1 MQAETMQKQRTTSKT
16 KSYICRILLL
26 LGVLLLAVGLWYGV
40 QGYQMYRNVLAE
52 TPIAEKTAAIEQQE
66 SFVPYDALP
75 QIYVDAVISVEDQ
88 RFFSHSGVDISAMIR
103 ALWNDLRTRSFAEGG
118 STISQQLAKNQYFT
132 QEKTLQRKLA
142 EMFLAHAW
150 EQVCEKQELFA
161 LYVNTI
167 YFGDG
172 YTGISEAAE
181 GYFHTTPQQ
190 LTDYEA
196 VMLAGLP
203 NAPSAY
209 ALQEHADLASD
220 GCESEVDPIGSQ
232 RDFTGEIVNFFEQID
247 ECSTFDG

>member
-161 LYVNTI
+161 LYVI
-167 YFGDG
+167 GDG

-209 ALQEHADLASD
+209 ALQEHADLA
-220 GCESEVDPIGSQ
+220 EQRMQQVLQAMVANQKLTQSEAN
-232 RDFTGEIVNFFEQID
+232 EILQEK
-247 ECSTFDG
+247 S

>member
-1 MQAETMQKQRTTSKT
+1 MQAEARPKQRTTSKT

-26 LGVLLLAVGLWYGV
+26 LGTLLLVVGLWYGV
-40 QGYQMYRNVLAE
+40 QGYQMYRNALAE

-118 STISQQLAKNQYFT
+118 SSISQQLAKNQ
-132 QEKTLQRKLA
+132 KTLQRKLA

-172 YTGISEAAE
+172 YTGISEAAA
-181 GYFHTTPQQ
+181 GYFQTTPQQ

-203 NAPSAY
+203 NAPSSY
-209 ALQEHADLASD
+209 ALQEHADLA
-220 GCESEVDPIGSQ
+220 EQRMQQVLQAMVANQKLTQSEAN
-232 RDFTGEIVNFFEQID
+232 EILQEK
-247 ECSTFDG
+247 S

>member
-118 STISQQLAKNQYFT
+118 STISQQL
-132 QEKTLQRKLA
+132 
-142 EMFLAHAW
+142 
-150 EQVCEKQELFA
+150 
-161 LYVNTI
+161 
-167 YFGDG
+167 
-172 YTGISEAAE
+172 
-181 GYFHTTPQQ
+181 
-190 LTDYEA
+190 TDYEA

-209 ALQEHADLASD
+209 ALQEHADLA
-220 GCESEVDPIGSQ
+220 EQRMQQVLQAMVANQKLTQSEAN
-232 RDFTGEIVNFFEQID
+232 EILQEK
-247 ECSTFDG
+247 S

>member
-26 LGVLLLAVGLWYGV
+26 LGVLLLAMGLWYGV

-52 TPIAEKTAAIEQQE
+52 TPIAEKTAAMEQQE

-161 LYVNTI
+161 LY
-167 YFGDG
+167 GQ
-172 YTGISEAAE
+172 
-181 GYFHTTPQQ
+181 H
-190 LTDYEA
+190 
-196 VMLAGLP
+196 
-203 NAPSAY
+203 
-209 ALQEHADLASD
+209 DLLWRWLY
-220 GCESEVDPIGSQ
+220 GH
-232 RDFTGEIVNFFEQID
+232 F
-247 ECSTFDG
+247 

>member
-1 MQAETMQKQRTTSKT
+1 MQAEVRRKQKTTSKT

-26 LGVLLLAVGLWYGV
+26 LGVLLLAMGLWYGV

-52 TPIAEKTAAIEQQE
+52 TPIAEKTAAIEQQG

-167 YFGDG
+167 
-172 YTGISEAAE
+172 
-181 GYFHTTPQQ
+181 
-190 LTDYEA
+190 
-196 VMLAGLP
+196 
-203 NAPSAY
+203 
-209 ALQEHADLASD
+209 
-220 GCESEVDPIGSQ
+220 
-232 RDFTGEIVNFFEQID
+232 
-247 ECSTFDG
+247 

>member
-1 MQAETMQKQRTTSKT
+1 MQAEAMQEQRTTSKT

-26 LGVLLLAVGLWYGV
+26 LGVLLLAMGLWYGV

-181 GYFHTTPQQ
+181 GYFHTTPQH

-209 ALQEHADLASD
+209 ALQEHADLA
-220 GCESEVDPIGSQ
+220 EQRMQQVLQAMVANQKLTQSEAN
-232 RDFTGEIVNFFEQID
+232 EILQEK
-247 ECSTFDG
+247 S

>member
-26 LGVLLLAVGLWYGV
+26 LGVLLLAMGLWYGV
-40 QGYQMYRNVLAE
+40 QGYQMYR
-52 TPIAEKTAAIEQQE
+52 
-66 SFVPYDALP
+66 
-75 QIYVDAVISVEDQ
+75 
-88 RFFSHSGVDISAMIR
+88 
-103 ALWNDLRTRSFAEGG
+103 NDLRTRSFAEGG

-209 ALQEHADLASD
+209 ALQEHADLA
-220 GCESEVDPIGSQ
+220 EQRMQQVLQAMVANQKLTQSEAN
-232 RDFTGEIVNFFEQID
+232 EILQEK
-247 ECSTFDG
+247 S

>member
-26 LGVLLLAVGLWYGV
+26 LGALLLAVGLWYGV

-52 TPIAEKTAAIEQQE
+52 TPIAEKTAAMEQQE

-142 EMFLAHAW
+142 EMLLAR

-209 ALQEHADLASD
+209 ALQEHADLA
-220 GCESEVDPIGSQ
+220 EQRMQQVLQAMVANQKLTQSEAN
-232 RDFTGEIVNFFEQID
+232 EILQEK
-247 ECSTFDG
+247 S

>member
-26 LGVLLLAVGLWYGV
+26 LGVLLLAMGLWYGV

-172 YTGISEAAE
+172 Y
-181 GYFHTTPQQ
+181 FHTTPQQ

-209 ALQEHADLASD
+209 ALQEHADLA
-220 GCESEVDPIGSQ
+220 EQRMQQVLQAMVANQKLTQSEAN
-232 RDFTGEIVNFFEQID
+232 EILQEK
-247 ECSTFDG
+247 S

>member
-1 MQAETMQKQRTTSKT
+1 MQAEVRRKQKTTSKT

-26 LGVLLLAVGLWYGV
+26 LGVLLLAMGLWYGV

-75 QIYVDAVISVEDQ
+75 QIYVDAVISVD
-88 RFFSHSGVDISAMIR
+88 SGVDISAMIR

-209 ALQEHADLASD
+209 ALQEHADLA
-220 GCESEVDPIGSQ
+220 EQRMQQVLQAMVANQKLTQSEAN
-232 RDFTGEIVNFFEQID
+232 EILQEK
-247 ECSTFDG
+247 S